1 MAQSGKCMVDAMAK
15 AKVEVW
21 KNREGE
27 NLVFVHAGLND
38 VLKGRSQNLARQIEL
53 GLRKLRDVSETV
65 HVQICTVPEVW
76 GQSLQIEKRVVEANR
91 VIRGL
96 SRRFEYGV
104 MKVNRAV
111 HEARSDP
118 FTMGIH
124 YSGTTGS
131 TVGDRIGCHIIHFLR
146 SPGALR
152 APV

>member
-1 MAQSGKCMVDAMAK
+1 MAK

-38 VLKGRSQNLARQIEL
+38 VLKGRSQNLARQTEL